1 MSPCP
6 MQTLAALPKLPA
18 SLNDSS
24 AMVLVGLGVMGLIY
38 LMVLRPAAQ
47 KNKRR
52 KRPDPL
58 ATPPSVRSSLAGERS
73 AERGMQTLLLELEN
87 MSRQMSA
94 QLDTKAAKL
103 EALIREADAKTAAL
117 QSLLARDKAGA
128 LADRLMA
135 GDESGRHRPARPA
148 REAFGSGLAALA
160 SHRSIYDLSDAGDA
174 AAAIARKLN
183 RPAGEVELILALR
196 HSGGAI
202 S

>member
-1 MSPCP
+1 MPL
-6 MQTLAALPKLPA
+6 TALAQSIPNLPK
-18 SLNDSS
+18 SLNDPA

-47 KNKRR
+47 KNKKR

-58 ATPPSVRSSLAGERS
+58 ATPPSVRASLAGERS
-73 AERGMQTLLLELEN
+73 AERGMQTLLLELEQ
-87 MSRQMSA
+87 MSRQLSA
-94 QLDTKAAKL
+94 QLDTKAARL

-117 QSLLARDKAGA
+117 QAVLSKDKAGA
-128 LADRLMA
+128 LADRLMSDDA
-135 GDESGRHRPARPA
+135 TADRPA
-148 REAFGSGLAALA
+148 RESLGSGLAALA

-196 HSGGAI
+196 DGGGAI

>member
-1 MSPCP
+1 MLS
-6 MQTLAALPKLPA
+6 QTLAQSLPNLPKSMNDPA
-18 SLNDSS
+18 

-47 KNKRR
+47 KNKKR

-58 ATPPSVRSSLAGERS
+58 ATPPSVRSSLAGERA

-117 QSLLARDKAGA
+117 HAA
-128 LADRLMA
+128 LASEKAALLSDRLLIG
-135 GDESGRHRPARPA
+135 GDGGETPDRPARD
-148 REAFGSGLAALA
+148 RFGSGLAALA
-160 SHRSIYDLSDAGDA
+160 SHDRIYDLSDAGDA

-196 HSGGAI
+196 GSGGAI